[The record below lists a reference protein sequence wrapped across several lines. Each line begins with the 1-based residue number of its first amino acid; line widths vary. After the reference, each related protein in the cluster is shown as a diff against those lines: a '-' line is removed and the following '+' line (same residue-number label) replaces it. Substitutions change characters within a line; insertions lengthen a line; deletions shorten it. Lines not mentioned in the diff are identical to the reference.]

1 MCRGKAQVHD
11 CAKHIETHGVNN
23 VGKLLPLAGDVHHLE
38 LQLCRGEPDVGC
50 LRPEVAELNF
60 PGSWDLLSL
69 LLKYS
74 SGLLL
79 LNLFLV
85 TDGSQHLQERIL
97 VVEHLSHI
105 HRDHQC

>member
-1 MCRGKAQVHD
+1 MCS
-11 CAKHIETHGVNN
+11 
-23 VGKLLPLAGDVHHLE
+23 VHHLE

-85 TDGSQHLQERIL
+85 THGSQHLQERIL